1 MLACKSS
8 FVYNEED
15 KDVMKML
22 AFERKDKILSEIKK
36 NKKVHV
42 SQLAKIFSVS
52 EETIRR
58 DLDKL
63 EKEGIVERSYG
74 GATLSQHTNED
85 LPYATRNIINV
96 EEKKVIAGKTT
107 SLIKA
112 GDSLIADTSSTVFE
126 ALNLLVREKENL
138 TIITNSI
145 TAVDLLSKFKVQ
157 LILTGGTLRTK
168 SNSLIGS
175 DAANTISRYF
185 VDYAIISCKG
195 ISMENGITDS
205 NEPEAEIKNH
215 MLKRANKVILV
226 ADASKFD
233 KSAFINIVDISEI
246 DYLITDQEP
255 SHEWRQFLKEKN
267 VTLIY

>member
-1 MLACKSS
+1 MSEKIKYYRKS
-8 FVYNEED
+8 
-15 KDVMKML
+15 
-22 AFERKDKILSEIKK
+22 RKI
-36 NKKVHV
+36 KKVHV
-42 SQLAKIFSVS
+42 SQLAKTFNVS

-63 EKEGIVERSYG
+63 EKEGIVDRSYG

-96 EEKKVIAGKTT
+96 EEKKNIATKTT
-107 SLIKA
+107 SLITS

-126 ALNLLVREKENL
+126 SLNLLAREKENL

-145 TAVDLLSKFKVQ
+145 TAVDLLSNFKVH

-168 SNSLIGS
+168 SNSLVGS
-175 DAANTISRYF
+175 DAANTISRYY

-195 ISMENGITDS
+195 LSMENGITDS
-205 NEPEAEIKNH
+205 NEPEAEVKNH

-226 ADASKFD
+226 ADSSKFD
-233 KSAFINIVDISEI
+233 RNAFIKIVDISEI
-246 DYLITDQEP
+246 DYLITDKEP
-255 SHEWRQFLKEKN
+255 SHEWKQFLKEKD